1 MKKLRTWITRFV
13 PALGWYTASASLA
26 LAQQGLKN
34 PLQYNTIGEFVA
46 GALKAL
52 VLIALPVVA
61 FFLLLAGFQYISAQG
76 KPDDI
81 KTAHRNFL
89 WVLVGGALMLGA
101 WVLATLIGGT
111 VQQVIGQ

>member
-1 MKKLRTWITRFV
+1 MRNLWTFFAGFLSAFTWY
-13 PALGWYTASASLA
+13 AASASLA
-26 LAQQGLKN
+26 LAQGLQN

-52 VLIALPVVA
+52 VLIALPIVA

-76 KPDDI
+76 NAEKI
-81 KTAHRNFL
+81 KDSHRNFL
-89 WVLVGGALMLGA
+89 WVVIGGALMLGA